1 MTGLPY
7 KKLKKK
13 FYKLVIRTIP
23 TEKVHKMHYKMTPD
37 EYFRKLIELY
47 FNSREPK
54 YYNPNI
60 FRGRSTSISSE
71 LEDLTALF
79 IALNNPN
86 PCNYFTD
93 QPLKFQ
99 GSKTKYPDI
108 VIQHENKFIYDLVD
122 MKADT
127 GWNRDGMLK
136 FCEEWEQ
143 YIESVKGTETQ
154 FINGKTKERHY
165 GKFSK
170 NLKYHVVV
178 ATEVNSGKKIL
189 EDYELVKEKCT
200 NVELYILSK
209 GVHPNSY
216 TLSQGEVLKKISIN
230 NTEFDRL
237 MNAIIKS

>member
-1 MTGLPY
+1 
-7 KKLKKK
+7 
-13 FYKLVIRTIP
+13 
-23 TEKVHKMHYKMTPD
+23 MHYKMTPT

-47 FNSREPK
+47 VNSREPK

-71 LEDLTALF
+71 LEDLTAFF
-79 IALNNPN
+79 IALNNPDS
-86 PCNYFTD
+86 CNYFTD

-99 GSKTKYPDI
+99 EPKTKYPDI
-108 VIQHENKFIYDLVD
+108 VIQHENNVIYDLVD

-136 FCEEWEQ
+136 FCKEWEDC
-143 YIESVKGTETQ
+143 IESAKGKETH
-154 FINGKTKERHY
+154 FINGKTKEKHC

-189 EDYELVKEKCT
+189 EDYELVNEQCT

-209 GVHPNSY
+209 GIHPNSY
-216 TLSQGEVLKKISIN
+216 SLSQDEILKKISIN

>member
-1 MTGLPY
+1 MN
-7 KKLKKK
+7 
-13 FYKLVIRTIP
+13 
-23 TEKVHKMHYKMTPD
+23 YKMTPA

-47 FNSREPK
+47 FNAREPK

-93 QPLKFQ
+93 QPLKF
-99 GSKTKYPDI
+99 SNAKTKYPDI
-108 VIQHENKFIYDLVD
+108 VIQHENEVIYDLVD

-136 FCEEWEQ
+136 FCKEWEQ
-143 YIESVKGTETQ
+143 YIESVQGKETQ
-154 FINGKTKERHY
+154 FVNGKTKNKHT
-165 GKFSK
+165 GKFSD

-189 EDYELVKEKCT
+189 EDYESVKKQCK

-209 GVHPNSY
+209 GIHPNNY
-216 TLSQGEVLKKISIN
+216 DLSPDEVLKKIIIN
-230 NTEFDRL
+230 NSEFDRL
-237 MNAIIKS
+237 MHTIIKV

>member
-1 MTGLPY
+1 MN
-7 KKLKKK
+7 
-13 FYKLVIRTIP
+13 
-23 TEKVHKMHYKMTPD
+23 YKMSPD

-47 FNSREPK
+47 FISREPE

-60 FRGRSTSISSE
+60 FRGRSMSISSE

-86 PCNYFTD
+86 SCNYFTD
-93 QPLKFQ
+93 QPLKF
-99 GSKTKYPDI
+99 SNAKTKYPDI
-108 VIQHENKFIYDLVD
+108 VIQHENGVIYDLVD

-143 YIESVKGTETQ
+143 YIKSVQGIKTQ
-154 FINGKTKERHY
+154 FINGKTKNKHE
-165 GKFSK
+165 GQFSD

-189 EDYELVKEKCT
+189 EDYASVKKQCK

-209 GVHPNSY
+209 GIHPNHY
-216 TLSQGEVLKKISIN
+216 GLSQDEILKKIEIN
-230 NTEFDRL
+230 NSEFDRL
-237 MNAIIKS
+237 MSAIIKV

>member
-1 MTGLPY
+1 
-7 KKLKKK
+7 
-13 FYKLVIRTIP
+13 
-23 TEKVHKMHYKMTPD
+23 MHYKMTPE

-86 PCNYFTD
+86 SCNYFTD
-93 QPLKFQ
+93 QPMKFH

-108 VIQHENKFIYDLVD
+108 VIQHENKVIYDLVD

-127 GWNRDGMLK
+127 GWNRDGMLA

-143 YIESVKGTETQ
+143 CIGSIQGTETH
-154 FINGKTKERHY
+154 FVNGKTKEKLK
-165 GKFSK
+165 GKFSTD
-170 NLKYHVVV
+170 LKYHVVV
-178 ATEVNSGKKIL
+178 ATEVNSGKKIF
-189 EDYELVKEKCT
+189 EDYELVKEKCS
-200 NVELYILSK
+200 NVKLYILSK
-209 GVHPNSY
+209 GLHPNHY
-216 TLSQGEVLKKISIN
+216 GLSQDDVLSNISIN
-230 NTEFDRL
+230 NSEFDRL
-237 MNAIIKS
+237 MNDIIKV

>member
-1 MTGLPY
+1 
-7 KKLKKK
+7 
-13 FYKLVIRTIP
+13 
-23 TEKVHKMHYKMTPD
+23 MHYKMPPN

-86 PCNYFTD
+86 SCSYFTD
-93 QPLKFQ
+93 QPLKF
-99 GSKTKYPDI
+99 SNAKTKYPDI
-108 VIQHENKFIYDLVD
+108 VIQHEKNEVIYDLVD

-136 FCEEWEQ
+136 FCEEWDQ
-143 YIESVKGTETQ
+143 LIKSVQGKDTH
-154 FINGKTKERHY
+154 FVNGKTKKKY
-165 GKFSK
+165 TGKFSD

-189 EDYELVKEKCT
+189 EDYKSVKEQCE
-200 NVELYILSK
+200 NVELYILSR
-209 GVHPNSY
+209 GIHPNHY
-216 TLSQGEVLKKISIN
+216 GLSQDEILKK
-230 NTEFDRL
+230 
-237 MNAIIKS
+237 